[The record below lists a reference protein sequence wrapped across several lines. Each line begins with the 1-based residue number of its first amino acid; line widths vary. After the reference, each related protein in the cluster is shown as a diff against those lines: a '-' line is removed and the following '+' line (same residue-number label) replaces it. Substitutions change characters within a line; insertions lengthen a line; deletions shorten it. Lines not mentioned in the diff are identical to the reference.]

1 MPLGPAIIAP
11 LGSRSHTAPMTYTT
25 SIRWLTRS
33 AVAWTIVAVTG
44 QLFFALYITMLY
56 GGGLMAGRFAE
67 ALDTFMPRGH
77 VPGDSVGNTVIAT
90 HLLMAVLMITLSGV
104 QLLPVIRRRAP
115 QVHRWCGRIYA
126 TLASLL
132 ALGGLY
138 LVWVRGGAAGDA
150 FNHLGVTSNALV
162 ILFCVVMAVRAARA
176 RDIDTHRRWALRLYL
191 ATNGVWF
198 FRIGLT
204 LWLVIHGRPVG
215 FDPDTF
221 TGPFLIALAFAQFLL
236 PLLILEGYL
245 RARAHQRAAV
255 HMAMATVLILCTM
268 ATAAGIGTATMIL
281 WWPRM

>member
-1 MPLGPAIIAP
+1 MSLGPGIIAP
-11 LGSRSHTAPMTYTT
+11 AARLAHTPPMTSPS
-25 SIRWLTRS
+25 SIRWLIRS
-33 AVAWTIVAVTG
+33 AVAWTTVAVTG

-56 GGGLMAGRFAE
+56 GGGLVTGRFAE

-77 VPGDSVGNTVIAT
+77 VPGDTVGNTVIAT
-90 HLLMAVLMITLSGV
+90 HLFMAVLMIVLSGV
-104 QLLPVIRRRAP
+104 QLLPVVRRRAP
-115 QVHRWCGRIYA
+115 HVHRWSGRFFA
-126 TLASLL
+126 AMASLL

-162 ILFCVVMAVRAARA
+162 ILLCVVMAVRAARV
-176 RDIDTHRRWALRLYL
+176 RDISTHRRWALRLYL

-215 FDPDTF
+215 FDAKTF
-221 TGPFLIALAFAQFLL
+221 TGPFLTALAFAQFLL
-236 PLLILEGYL
+236 PLLILEGYC
-245 RARAHQRAAV
+245 RAREQQRVVV
-255 HMAMATVLILCTM
+255 HVAMATVLVFCTV
-268 ATAAGIGTATMIL
+268 ATAAGIASATMIL

>member
-1 MPLGPAIIAP
+1 
-11 LGSRSHTAPMTYTT
+11 MTHST

-33 AVAWTIVAVTG
+33 AVAWTTVAVTG

-56 GGGLMAGRFAE
+56 GGGLVTGRLAE
-67 ALDTFMPRGH
+67 ALDAIMPRGH
-77 VPGDSVGNTVIAT
+77 VPGDTVGNTVIAT
-90 HLLMAVLMITLSGV
+90 HLFMAVLMITLSGV

-115 QVHRWCGRIYA
+115 HVHRWSGRLFA
-126 TLASLL
+126 TLAALL

-150 FNHLGVTSNALV
+150 FNHLGVSSNALV
-162 ILFCVVMAVRAARA
+162 ILYCVVMTVRAARA
-176 RDIDTHRRWALRLYL
+176 RDISTHRRWALRLYL

-204 LWLVIHGRPVG
+204 LWLAIHGRAVG
-215 FDPDTF
+215 FDPKTF

-236 PLLILEGYL
+236 PLLILEGYF
-245 RARAHQRAAV
+245 RAREHGRAV
-255 HMAMATVLILCTM
+255 VQMAMATVLVMCTV

-281 WWPRM
+281 WWPRI